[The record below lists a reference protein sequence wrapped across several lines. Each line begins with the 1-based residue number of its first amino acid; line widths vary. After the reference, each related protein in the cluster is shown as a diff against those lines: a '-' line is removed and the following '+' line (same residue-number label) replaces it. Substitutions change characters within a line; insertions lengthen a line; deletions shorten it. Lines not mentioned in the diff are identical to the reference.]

1 MIYREVTPSSPKS
14 QAKSSCLRAFNK
26 AFINSLRELLS
37 EDSRPLGSTDSCVW
51 PVSVNVRI
59 VNMLHVN

>member
-26 AFINSLRELLS
+26 AFINSLRELS